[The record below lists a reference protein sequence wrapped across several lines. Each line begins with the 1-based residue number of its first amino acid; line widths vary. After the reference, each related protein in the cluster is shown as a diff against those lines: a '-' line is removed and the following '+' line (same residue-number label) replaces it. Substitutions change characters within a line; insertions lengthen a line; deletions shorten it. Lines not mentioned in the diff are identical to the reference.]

1 MKGDNMQVKHVKLNL
16 LDSYWMFYDW
26 LSSDQIKDYNNVNVY
41 RVSSK
46 ILNDFMTNQFKITKG
61 FEFCQKPIIFS
72 DSYSCVAITFD
83 NDGCSLLKSSLLLE
97 DELSLNK
104 EIDELKQISIKYEI
118 INQDERCNNL
128 RINQE
133 IKQII
138 IKEIEQMEKNNEI
151 EKIAYF
157 YYEWFKEVSNDYKI
171 MIKKMKQRINS
182 IISDDEIY
190 IYELIKKCY
199 KPV

>member
-72 DSYSCVAITFD
+72 V
-83 NDGCSLLKSSLLLE
+83 
-97 DELSLNK
+97 
-104 EIDELKQISIKYEI
+104 
-118 INQDERCNNL
+118 R
-128 RINQE
+128 
-133 IKQII
+133 
-138 IKEIEQMEKNNEI
+138 
-151 EKIAYF
+151 
-157 YYEWFKEVSNDYKI
+157 
-171 MIKKMKQRINS
+171 
-182 IISDDEIY
+182 
-190 IYELIKKCY
+190 
-199 KPV
+199 